1 MTAHPGQIQSNP
13 IDDLCDATA
22 ALKVLSTLMTDRP
35 NEVILGQDDLHG
47 LNVLFRAATD
57 RLEQV
62 YEALTYEKLVARRKA
77 EVRPMS
83 GLESKLKA
91 TFDDLV
97 REARNKDTEETG
109 DDMTVYPIINM
120 PDAEEAGRAAVG

>member
-22 ALKVLSTLMTDRP
+22 ALKVLSTLMTNRP
-35 NEVILGQDDLHG
+35 DEVTLGKGDLHG

-62 YEALTYEKLVARRKA
+62 YEALTYEKAAAKA
-77 EVRPMS
+77 QPAPRAATTAKQRFHEALQTIVD
-83 GLESKLKA
+83 EKA
-91 TFDDLV
+91 A
-97 REARNKDTEETG
+97 REAP
-109 DDMTVYPIINM
+109 VYPILDM
-120 PDAEEAGRAAVG
+120 PGAEEAAKAMVG